1 MRPTPW
7 LCSAPMIR
15 RGLRLDG
22 QRSCRRNRLVGT
34 AVVLAIAVLF
44 AELAADLQLASA
56 AVTGSPIYWGTWL
69 PGAPYTQAALDAF
82 EAGTGKGQSIVH
94 WGQAWV
100 SGGKSQVFQIGTG
113 WSAPPWCWLLQCS
126 SPSWPPICS
135 WRPRQ

>member
-1 MRPTPW
+1 M
-7 LCSAPMIR
+7 
-15 RGLRLDG
+15 
-22 QRSCRRNRLVGT
+22 
-34 AVVLAIAVLF
+34 VLAIAVLF

-100 SGGKSQVFQIGTG
+100 SGGIYFCEPALVCFRV
-113 WSAPPWCWLLQCS
+113 CCS
-126 SPSWPPICS
+126 SGFGSFSLDAPYRLRFGRHATIKIAI
-135 WRPRQ
+135 RPRKKPRTA